1 MNFPARAQA
10 PVSAFS
16 PFPVFSLPYTDG
28 RGPNSGRIVLH
39 ADLNNFFA
47 SVECLDHPSYRGHPV
62 AVCGDPEKRHGI
74 VLAKNELA
82 KKYGVTTGEAIFQAK
97 KKCPSL
103 LTVPAHYDRYMLFSR
118 SAREIYRRYTDRVE
132 PFGMDEAWLE
142 LTGSVGVKSME
153 DGARVA
159 DEIRKTVRKELGIT
173 LSVGVSD
180 NKVFAKLGSDYKK
193 PDAVTVLSPREYG
206 AITAGLPISDI
217 LFAGRATTERLR
229 SFGLLTIGQVAA
241 ANPYFMKS
249 ILGKNGLTLLRYCR
263 GEDESHVA
271 LFGQCP
277 PIKSMS
283 NSTTPPRDIT
293 DFAMAKQILSSLCG
307 TVCSRLREENLKC
320 GGVGIHLRDTT
331 LRCSERICKLERP
344 TSNAVEMLRAAMRLL
359 RESSDL
365 EKTPLRSIGVKATAL
380 SGAGGD
386 AQLSLFPGSGEKK
399 DILDRTA
406 DALRKRYGTDVL
418 RTAFDLCDT
427 DGAAKIERGYEVF
440 THLR

>member
-1 MNFPARAQA
+1 M
-10 PVSAFS
+10 
-16 PFPVFSLPYTDG
+16 
-28 RGPNSGRIVLH
+28 
-39 ADLNNFFA
+39 
-47 SVECLDHPSYRGHPV
+47 
-62 AVCGDPEKRHGI
+62 
-74 VLAKNELA
+74 
-82 KKYGVTTGEAIFQAK
+82 
-97 KKCPSL
+97 
-103 LTVPAHYDRYMLFSR
+103 
-118 SAREIYRRYTDRVE
+118 
-132 PFGMDEAWLE
+132 
-142 LTGSVGVKSME
+142 
-153 DGARVA
+153 
-159 DEIRKTVRKELGIT
+159 
-173 LSVGVSD
+173 
-180 NKVFAKLGSDYKK
+180 
-193 PDAVTVLSPREYG
+193 TVLSPREYG

-241 ANPYFMKS
+241 ADPYFMKS

-263 GEDESHVA
+263 GEDESRVA

-380 SGAGGD
+380 SDAGGD
-386 AQLSLFPGSGEKK
+386 AQLSLFPESGEKK